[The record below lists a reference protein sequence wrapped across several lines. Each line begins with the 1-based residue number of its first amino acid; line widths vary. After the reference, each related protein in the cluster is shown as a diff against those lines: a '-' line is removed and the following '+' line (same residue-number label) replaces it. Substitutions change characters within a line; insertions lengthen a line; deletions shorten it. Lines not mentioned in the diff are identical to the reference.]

1 MTPDQQV
8 PGSSQCDREPEPRLP
23 LSAPVLLQ
31 HYPLYRASDA
41 NCSGEDAAPP
51 EERNVPFEEK
61 YDVLSREASQKLLW
75 WLRPRLVLSGHT
87 HSACEVLHPG
97 GAPEVSVPSFSWRNR
112 NNPSFIMGSLTSRD
126 YALSKCYLPF
136 EDTVLTMYG
145 AAAGF
150 LMILILV
157 HFEHLPSPFL
167 CGWKLC
173 RLHMR
178 R

>member
-1 MTPDQQV
+1 MLLRISLT
-8 PGSSQCDREPEPRLP
+8 
-23 LSAPVLLQ
+23 SASFGQ

-51 EERNVPFEEK
+51 EERSVPFEEK

-75 WLRPRLVLSGHT
+75 WLRPRLILSGHT

-136 EDTVLTMYG
+136 EDTVLTTYG

-150 LMILILV
+150 LMILTLV
-157 HFEHLPSPFL
+157 HFEHLPSLLL

-173 RLHMR
+173 RLRMR